1 MLVECLKLPS
11 VLNINP
17 RSVYNKINNLKT
29 YITENEIDLVCIS
42 ESWERP
48 EETLDKIINIENY
61 VVISN
66 VHQRKNHGGRPAIVV
81 NEERFNVENITN
93 SLIDIPWG
101 VEAVW
106 CIITPKNSGNNS
118 LIKKIVVVSI
128 YCKPNSRKKT
138 VLLDHIALTYHTISS
153 KYGSNV
159 YWIICGD
166 MNDLKLDSILHLNS
180 SFKQAVVTP
189 TRLQPPARLSRQGLL
204 PKSKVPV

>member
-1 MLVECLKLPS
+1 M
-11 VLNINP
+11 
-17 RSVYNKINNLKT
+17 
-29 YITENEIDLVCIS
+29 
-42 ESWERP
+42 
-48 EETLDKIINIENY
+48 
-61 VVISN
+61 
-66 VHQRKNHGGRPAIVV
+66 

-118 LIKKIVVVSI
+118 LIKKIVVGSI
-128 YCKPNSRKKT
+128 YCKPTSRKKT

-180 SFKQAVVTP
+180 NFRQVVLTP
-189 TRLQPPARLSRQGLL
+189 TRLQPPVILDTIITDLHFHY
-204 PKSKVPV
+204 